1 MKTERYETPALVCDA
16 GMLSQVANIQELG
29 RLGIPVVAI
38 ADSPQAIGF
47 SSRYVSQ
54 RLVCGT
60 PSHDA
65 EYIRF
70 LISSCPRGVIFYSN
84 DANTENIARHREELA
99 ANGFSL
105 LVSPASTLERVIE
118 KDRLFQTA
126 LDCGVAVPKC
136 RLVRS
141 IPELQDCVAEFGV
154 PLILKST
161 NLAGGIYRFVQNREA
176 AAVVFQEMSE
186 LIDCGA
192 YRHRGAHL
200 MAQQWIPQAGARLWN
215 FNACVKS
222 GRILCYAMGER
233 VRTDVLPDGWRGSM
247 LLFGRTARNDRIL
260 EQNRRLLRHLNFDGI
275 VETEWSEG
283 SPEPGSMYLY
293 DFNPRFSGNIRWTFR
308 SGVSLAEQYYRLALG
323 MPPQS
328 QAMRDGTLYAKVFFH
343 RNDFID
349 AIDNP
354 GLSFFQKLA
363 VLKDDLT
370 VIARCRRHAA
380 DILDPS
386 DLGPTLHA
394 AAELASSL
402 SARLRR
408 FTHSRTRA
416 WRLRLHPK
424 TD

>member
-1 MKTERYETPALVCDA
+1 MQTERYDKPALVCDA
-16 GMLSQVANIQELG
+16 GMLSQVAIIQELG

-54 RLVCGT
+54 RIICST
-60 PSHDA
+60 PSHDP

-70 LISSCPRGVIFYSN
+70 LISSSPRGVIFYSN
-84 DANTENIARHREELA
+84 DANTENIARNRMELA

-126 LDCGVAVPKC
+126 SECGVSVPKC
-136 RLVRS
+136 RRVYS
-141 IPELQDCVAEFGV
+141 VPELQECAAEFGV

-161 NLAGGIYRFVQNREA
+161 NLAGGIYRFVQSRGAAPAVFREM
-176 AAVVFQEMSE
+176 FE
-186 LIDCGA
+186 LINSEA

-200 MAQQWIPQAGARLWN
+200 MAQQWIPQSGARLWN

-222 GRILCYAMGER
+222 GEILCHAMGER
-233 VRTDVLPDGWRGSM
+233 IRTDVLPDGWRGSM
-247 LLFGRTARNDRIL
+247 LLFGRTAHNDRIL
-260 EQNRRLLRHLNFDGI
+260 EQNRRLLRHLAFDGI

-308 SGVSLAEQYYRLALG
+308 SGVSLAGQYYRLALG

-328 QAMRDGTLYAKVFFH
+328 QTMRDGTLYAKVFFH

-354 GLSFFQKLA
+354 GLSFLQKLA

-370 VIARCRRHAA
+370 VITRCRRHAA

-408 FTHSRTRA
+408 FTHNRTRS
-416 WRLRLHPK
+416 WRLRLRHQI
-424 TD
+424 